1 MHAIEEQACRSLFLS
16 CVGVCARNESKQTVR
31 RPIYAGN
38 AIATVRHT
46 APGVVMLTVRT
57 TAFEP
62 AAMTDGAPAAIG
74 EAGRLRS
81 VSSV

>member
-1 MHAIEEQACRSLFLS
+1 MPYAC
-16 CVGVCARNESKQTVR
+16 

-62 AAMTDGAPAAIG
+62 AALSDGAPAAVG
-74 EAGRLRS
+74 EQAACDMSLNYG
-81 VSSV
+81 

>member
-1 MHAIEEQACRSLFLS
+1 M
-16 CVGVCARNESKQTVR
+16 TR

-62 AAMTDGAPAAIG
+62 AAVSDSAPAAIG
-74 EAGRLRS
+74 EQIACAQALPE
-81 VSSV
+81 

>member
-1 MHAIEEQACRSLFLS
+1 M
-16 CVGVCARNESKQTVR
+16 VGIADYDLEMQVAR

-46 APGVVMLTVRT
+46 GPGVVMLTVRT

-62 AAMTDGAPAAIG
+62 AAVSDGAPAAIG
-74 EAGRLRS
+74 ERS
-81 VSSV
+81 G